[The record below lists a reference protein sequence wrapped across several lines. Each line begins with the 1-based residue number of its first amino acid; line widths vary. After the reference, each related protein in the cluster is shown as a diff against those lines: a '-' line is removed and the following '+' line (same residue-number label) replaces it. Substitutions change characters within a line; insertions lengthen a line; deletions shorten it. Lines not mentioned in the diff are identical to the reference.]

1 MDGKIEVS
9 TKECYALVKAKQHV
23 EQLMTLTSKLERSTY
38 ITKLL
43 NQLHKELEYQHEVQR
58 NPSLLKIRSES
69 WLD

>member
-1 MDGKIEVS
+1 MDGKIDVS
-9 TKECYALVKAKQHV
+9 TKECYTLVKAKQHV

-43 NQLHKELEYQHEVQR
+43 NQLHKELEYQHEVR
-58 NPSLLKIRSES
+58 KNPNLVKINDS